1 MSDDLQAVNPRA
13 RLFRVILSVYGIGI
27 YIFLFAP
34 IAVLILLSFNSSTVV
49 GFPMAGF
56 TTDWYARLVHDNVIL
71 GALEKS
77 LIVAFWVTVLS
88 TVIGTMAAFPLV
100 RANIKNRGGVRVFI
114 TLPIMMPGLLIGV
127 AILVLATNVLHIQP
141 SIQTAIIG
149 QTVLATPFVI
159 LVVSSRLE
167 ALDRNLERAAADLGA
182 NGAQRILF
190 VVLPLIYP
198 GIIAG
203 GLIAL
208 TLSLDEFIVTNF
220 IIGADQT
227 LPIYIYNQLKFGI
240 TPEVNAL
247 ATLMLLGTL
256 AVAGVTFGALR
267 LVKALASVRGRA
279 SGGSEVPKPH
289 RPTGGLGGAV
299 VEGIKAASS
308 DACLVMDGDLQHPP
322 EKIPEMLETL
332 RRGDVDVVV
341 ASRYIGD
348 GTATGSRTARR
359 VLVSRASTP
368 VTRAMFPV
376 RLKEVSDPMTGFFL
390 IDRRA
395 STSTTSS
402 RGVSR
407 SCSRS
412 WRARPLRVAE
422 VPFHFADRHAGE
434 SKASFAPGPA
444 LPHPARRAPLR
455 QDVAL
460 RRHRRTGRDRE
471 HRHRLGA
478 HPHGRRL
485 HRRRGD
491 RLRSHDHR
499 RTSS

>member
-1 MSDDLQAVNPRA
+1 MSDDVQAVNPRA
-13 RLFRVILSVYGIGI
+13 RLFRIILSFYGIGI

-56 TTDWYARLVHDNVIL
+56 TTDWYARLSHDAVIL
-71 GALEKS
+71 DALEKS
-77 LIVAFWVTVLS
+77 LLVAFWVTVLA
-88 TVIGTMAAFPLV
+88 TLIGTAASFPLV
-100 RANIKNRGGVRVFI
+100 RANIKNRGAMRVFI

-141 SIQTAIIG
+141 SLRVAIIG

-182 NGAQRILF
+182 GPLQRLLF

-203 GLIAL
+203 ALISL

-267 LVKALASVRGRA
+267 LVKVLASVTKKTSRLEEPA
-279 SGGSEVPKPH
+279 S
-289 RPTGGLGGAV
+289 
-299 VEGIKAASS
+299 
-308 DACLVMDGDLQHPP
+308 
-322 EKIPEMLETL
+322 
-332 RRGDVDVVV
+332 
-341 ASRYIGD
+341 
-348 GTATGSRTARR
+348 
-359 VLVSRASTP
+359 
-368 VTRAMFPV
+368 
-376 RLKEVSDPMTGFFL
+376 
-390 IDRRA
+390 
-395 STSTTSS
+395 
-402 RGVSR
+402 
-407 SCSRS
+407 
-412 WRARPLRVAE
+412 AE
-422 VPFHFADRHAGE
+422 V
-434 SKASFAPGPA
+434 
-444 LPHPARRAPLR
+444 
-455 QDVAL
+455 
-460 RRHRRTGRDRE
+460 
-471 HRHRLGA
+471 
-478 HPHGRRL
+478 
-485 HRRRGD
+485 
-491 RLRSHDHR
+491 
-499 RTSS
+499 

>member
-13 RLFRVILSVYGIGI
+13 RLFRIILSFYGVGI

-34 IAVLILLSFNSSTVV
+34 IAVMILLSFNTSRVV

-56 TTDWYARLVHDNVIL
+56 TTDWYTRLASDTVIL
-71 GALEKS
+71 NALQKS
-77 LIVAFWVTVLS
+77 LLVAFWVTVLS

-141 SIQTAIIG
+141 SIYTAIIG

-182 NGAQRILF
+182 GGTQRILF

-203 GLIAL
+203 ALIAL

-247 ATLMLLGTL
+247 ATLMLIGTL

-267 LVKALASVRGRA
+267 LVKVLAS
-279 SGGSEVPKPH
+279 
-289 RPTGGLGGAV
+289 
-299 VEGIKAASS
+299 
-308 DACLVMDGDLQHPP
+308 
-322 EKIPEMLETL
+322 
-332 RRGDVDVVV
+332 
-341 ASRYIGD
+341 
-348 GTATGSRTARR
+348 ATKNT
-359 VLVSRASTP
+359 
-368 VTRAMFPV
+368 
-376 RLKEVSDPMTGFFL
+376 K
-390 IDRRA
+390 
-395 STSTTSS
+395 
-402 RGVSR
+402 
-407 SCSRS
+407 
-412 WRARPLRVAE
+412 
-422 VPFHFADRHAGE
+422 
-434 SKASFAPGPA
+434 
-444 LPHPARRAPLR
+444 
-455 QDVAL
+455 
-460 RRHRRTGRDRE
+460 
-471 HRHRLGA
+471 RLGEPA
-478 HPHGRRL
+478 
-485 HRRRGD
+485 
-491 RLRSHDHR
+491 SA
-499 RTSS
+499 

>member
-13 RLFRVILSVYGIGI
+13 RLFRIILSFYGIGI

-56 TTDWYARLVHDNVIL
+56 TTDWYARLSHDAVIL
-71 GALEKS
+71 DALEKS
-77 LIVAFWVTVLS
+77 LLVAFWVTVLA
-88 TVIGTMAAFPLV
+88 TLIGTAASFPLV
-100 RANIKNRGGVRVFI
+100 RANIKNRGAMRVFI

-141 SIQTAIIG
+141 SLRVAIIG

-182 NGAQRILF
+182 GPLQRLRF

-203 GLIAL
+203 ALISL

-267 LVKALASVRGRA
+267 LVKVLASVTKKTNRLEEPA
-279 SGGSEVPKPH
+279 S
-289 RPTGGLGGAV
+289 
-299 VEGIKAASS
+299 
-308 DACLVMDGDLQHPP
+308 
-322 EKIPEMLETL
+322 
-332 RRGDVDVVV
+332 
-341 ASRYIGD
+341 
-348 GTATGSRTARR
+348 
-359 VLVSRASTP
+359 
-368 VTRAMFPV
+368 
-376 RLKEVSDPMTGFFL
+376 
-390 IDRRA
+390 
-395 STSTTSS
+395 
-402 RGVSR
+402 
-407 SCSRS
+407 
-412 WRARPLRVAE
+412 AE
-422 VPFHFADRHAGE
+422 V
-434 SKASFAPGPA
+434 
-444 LPHPARRAPLR
+444 
-455 QDVAL
+455 
-460 RRHRRTGRDRE
+460 
-471 HRHRLGA
+471 
-478 HPHGRRL
+478 
-485 HRRRGD
+485 
-491 RLRSHDHR
+491 
-499 RTSS
+499 

>member
-13 RLFRVILSVYGIGI
+13 RLFRVILSFYGIGI

-56 TTDWYARLVHDNVIL
+56 TTDWYTTLVHDNVIL
-71 GALEKS
+71 AALEKS

-203 GLIAL
+203 ALIAL

-256 AVAGVTFGALR
+256 AVAGATFGALK
-267 LVKALASVRGRA
+267 LVQMLASVTKNKRTEEPA
-279 SGGSEVPKPH
+279 SA
-289 RPTGGLGGAV
+289 AV
-299 VEGIKAASS
+299 
-308 DACLVMDGDLQHPP
+308 
-322 EKIPEMLETL
+322 
-332 RRGDVDVVV
+332 
-341 ASRYIGD
+341 
-348 GTATGSRTARR
+348 
-359 VLVSRASTP
+359 
-368 VTRAMFPV
+368 
-376 RLKEVSDPMTGFFL
+376 
-390 IDRRA
+390 
-395 STSTTSS
+395 
-402 RGVSR
+402 
-407 SCSRS
+407 
-412 WRARPLRVAE
+412 
-422 VPFHFADRHAGE
+422 
-434 SKASFAPGPA
+434 
-444 LPHPARRAPLR
+444 
-455 QDVAL
+455 
-460 RRHRRTGRDRE
+460 
-471 HRHRLGA
+471 
-478 HPHGRRL
+478 
-485 HRRRGD
+485 
-491 RLRSHDHR
+491 
-499 RTSS
+499 

>member
-13 RLFRVILSVYGIGI
+13 RLFRIILSFYGVGI

-34 IAVLILLSFNSSTVV
+34 IAVMILLSFNTSRVV

-56 TTDWYARLVHDNVIL
+56 TTDWYTRLASDTVIL
-71 GALEKS
+71 NALQKS
-77 LIVAFWVTVLS
+77 LLVAFWVTVLS

-141 SIQTAIIG
+141 SIYTAIIG

-182 NGAQRILF
+182 GGTQRILF

-203 GLIAL
+203 ALIAL

-247 ATLMLLGTL
+247 ATLMLIGTL

-267 LVKALASVRGRA
+267 LVKVLAS
-279 SGGSEVPKPH
+279 
-289 RPTGGLGGAV
+289 
-299 VEGIKAASS
+299 
-308 DACLVMDGDLQHPP
+308 
-322 EKIPEMLETL
+322 
-332 RRGDVDVVV
+332 
-341 ASRYIGD
+341 
-348 GTATGSRTARR
+348 ATK
-359 VLVSRASTP
+359 ST
-368 VTRAMFPV
+368 
-376 RLKEVSDPMTGFFL
+376 K
-390 IDRRA
+390 
-395 STSTTSS
+395 
-402 RGVSR
+402 
-407 SCSRS
+407 
-412 WRARPLRVAE
+412 
-422 VPFHFADRHAGE
+422 
-434 SKASFAPGPA
+434 
-444 LPHPARRAPLR
+444 
-455 QDVAL
+455 
-460 RRHRRTGRDRE
+460 
-471 HRHRLGA
+471 RLGEPA
-478 HPHGRRL
+478 
-485 HRRRGD
+485 
-491 RLRSHDHR
+491 SA
-499 RTSS
+499 